1 MKPHLEFDRSL
12 FDFSTMV
19 TPAHN
24 KRTHGGTNLVITSAY
39 DSLNRLQTMT
49 EGGRTTRCGYDL
61 IGGVAKLTQQNTDTT
76 EKSFD
81 ALGRAT
87 SITTKTAGTAFLS
100 SYTHGFD
107 LAGNCRKIVEDYAT
121 GGLVDRTVTNSYD
134 AIGRLKTETATAATT
149 VVTGY
154 DYDVAHNRT
163 AKLVTGQSPARTVYT
178 NNLNQADYHYI
189 DANNNSIWDIGETKT
204 TYLHDFN
211 GNRSSAAK
219 STGNPA
225 TLTTDTYGYDYENR
239 LINIVKATPG
249 TDLQTGTFGYIYDYR
264 TRRVERNESAASG
277 ALTKLIFSG
286 GTSVQEYDSSSALPT
301 VQFIRGSDYGGG
313 IGGVLYSLR
322 GGNPAFTH
330 YNSRGDV
337 VAKTNSSGALT
348 FQASYEAYGK
358 RTASQGSNLDR
369 QNANTKEEDPTGLLN
384 EGFRYRDLESGTF
397 ITRDPLGFVD
407 GPNVY
412 TYVRQNPWTFYD
424 PLGLK
429 IDDQSERVTE
439 KEVIEPGSMPDR
451 GNYVKYG
458 MGGKERKEGMASYK
472 KAKESWESARDTAT
486 ANSTW
491 NRNNARNIQAWKN
504 YDIAIELLEK
514 TTQGLELL
522 TTLRNSDSVYTIVLD
537 GEYRLGNEVA
547 RVGGDILGS
556 RKYMGEVNGIHH
568 YASMVTPA
576 VMTQSDA
583 MSNGKVNVDSAAY
596 GVMWEEL
603 YHNDQSEARS
613 KIYGTYSPKDST
625 TNPQHLSHERRATR
639 FQNIIRN
646 RLGGKRV
653 DRIYG
658 RGTGRE
664 TQVPDPLGT
673 NITK

>member
-1 MKPHLEFDRSL
+1 
-12 FDFSTMV
+12 
-19 TPAHN
+19 
-24 KRTHGGTNLVITSAY
+24 
-39 DSLNRLQTMT
+39 
-49 EGGRTTRCGYDL
+49 
-61 IGGVAKLTQQNTDTT
+61 
-76 EKSFD
+76 
-81 ALGRAT
+81 
-87 SITTKTAGTAFLS
+87 
-100 SYTHGFD
+100 
-107 LAGNCRKIVEDYAT
+107 
-121 GGLVDRTVTNSYD
+121 
-134 AIGRLKTETATAATT
+134 
-149 VVTGY
+149 
-154 DYDVAHNRT
+154 
-163 AKLVTGQSPARTVYT
+163 
-178 NNLNQADYHYI
+178 
-189 DANNNSIWDIGETKT
+189 
-204 TYLHDFN
+204 
-211 GNRSSAAK
+211 
-219 STGNPA
+219 
-225 TLTTDTYGYDYENR
+225 
-239 LINIVKATPG
+239 
-249 TDLQTGTFGYIYDYR
+249 
-264 TRRVERNESAASG
+264 
-277 ALTKLIFSG
+277 
-286 GTSVQEYDSSSALPT
+286 
-301 VQFIRGSDYGGG
+301 
-313 IGGVLYSLR
+313 
-322 GGNPAFTH
+322 
-330 YNSRGDV
+330 
-337 VAKTNSSGALT
+337 
-348 FQASYEAYGK
+348 
-358 RTASQGSNLDR
+358 
-369 QNANTKEEDPTGLLN
+369 
-384 EGFRYRDLESGTF
+384 
-397 ITRDPLGFVD
+397 
-407 GPNVY
+407 
-412 TYVRQNPWTFYD
+412 
-424 PLGLK
+424 
-429 IDDQSERVTE
+429 
-439 KEVIEPGSMPDR
+439 MPDR

-522 TTLRNSDSVYTIVLD
+522 TILRNSDSVYTIVLD

-603 YHNDQSEARS
+603 YHNDQSPARG

-653 DRIYG
+653 DGIYG